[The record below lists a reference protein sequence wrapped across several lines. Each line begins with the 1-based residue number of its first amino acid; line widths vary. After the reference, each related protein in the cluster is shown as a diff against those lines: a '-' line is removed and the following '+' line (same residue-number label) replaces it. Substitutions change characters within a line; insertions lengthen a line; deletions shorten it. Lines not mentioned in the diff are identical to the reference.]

1 MPGQIPLDT
10 KYYPA
15 DFNLTTVLIP
25 TISTSGGAGMI
36 NVPVVYADK
45 PIVIDSL
52 RLFTA
57 QRLDN
62 GDGDNTD
69 NHEFTFW
76 VVTNTAIPTGTA
88 SSTQIQLTDVVS
100 GAESVNAA
108 QAFSFTIRST
118 GTTAANV
125 IPAGA
130 TVWMRS
136 TLPSSATGSTWTVGH
151 TTGSF
156 ISVRWRSQL

>member
-1 MPGQIPLDT
+1 MAGQIPLDS

-25 TISTSGGAGMI
+25 TIATSAGGSMI

-45 PIVIDSL
+45 PIVVDSL

-57 QRLDN
+57 EQLSN

-69 NHEFTFW
+69 SHNFTFW
-76 VVTNTAIPTGTA
+76 VITNTAIPTGTA

-100 GAESVNAA
+100 IAESVTTA
-108 QAFSFTIRST
+108 QTFSFTIRST

-136 TLPSSATGSTWTVGH
+136 TIPSSTTGSSWSVAH

-156 ISVRWRSQL
+156 ISMRWRSQL